1 MEFFQSHITRPVGT
15 VTIPAGGQNKARVML
30 AAAALAALAGC
41 ASLGPQTPEQ
51 QVQARAGTYWKA
63 RASADQSAAYA
74 LLTPAYRGL
83 YSEQDFVKQF
93 GAGVNV
99 KETRVAKVTCEAADR
114 CTANIGLTAK
124 PVVPGLNLPEVT
136 SYIDETWV
144 LEQGQWWRFQAP

>member
-1 MEFFQSHITRPVGT
+1 MEFFQSRMTGPLGASKVLAR
-15 VTIPAGGQNKARVML
+15 GGHKARTAFAVV
-30 AAAALAALAGC
+30 ALAALAGC

-51 QVQARAGTYWKA
+51 QVQARAATYWKA
-63 RASADQSAAYA
+63 RASADPSTAYA

-83 YSEQDFVKQF
+83 HSEQEFVKRY
-93 GAGVNV
+93 GAGVSA

-124 PVVPGLNLPEVT
+124 PTVPGLNLPEVT
-136 SYIDETWV
+136 SYMDDTWV